1 MLELKALLLALP
13 FSTKNL
19 TSSFVVQFSTKEYLI
34 SAVRSVSVTVVP
46 AHLLSFAATAIVCA
60 DY

>member
-1 MLELKALLLALP
+1 LFVLELKALLLALP
-13 FSTKNL
+13 
-19 TSSFVVQFSTKEYLI
+19 FSTKEYLI

-46 AHLLSFAATAIVCA
+46 THFLSFAATAIVYA